1 MAWRCGGRADSFCQ
15 LQIVG
20 ERLTFGYYG
29 VRACALIIASLRSS
43 PCARCAA
50 VSQIPFKKNDT
61 ATVNEATLHA
71 ISVLMDQAIDQGNY
85 TISAAN
91 TAFPLVRLASRC
103 ESARAHMPH
112 HIC

>member
-1 MAWRCGGRADSFCQ
+1 M
-15 LQIVG
+15 
-20 ERLTFGYYG
+20 
-29 VRACALIIASLRSS
+29 
-43 PCARCAA
+43 
-50 VSQIPFKKNDT
+50 
-61 ATVNEATLHA
+61 NEATLHA

-103 ESARAHMPH
+103 EPARAFYKPH